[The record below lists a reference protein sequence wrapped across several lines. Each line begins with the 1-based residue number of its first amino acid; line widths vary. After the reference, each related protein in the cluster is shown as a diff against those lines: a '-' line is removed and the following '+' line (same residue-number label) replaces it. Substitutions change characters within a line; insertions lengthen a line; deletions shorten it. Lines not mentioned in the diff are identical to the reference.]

1 MAEVAL
7 RRLSLLRGGEISA
20 VTDWL
25 LPFLC
30 GLGASIISA
39 WGVGGGTLLLLV
51 MTLFLGVDQRSAQA
65 INLLFFLPTA
75 ASALICHAKGG
86 YLDKPT
92 LKWAV
97 PAAVIAALLGAW
109 IATAVDVEVLRKP
122 FGVYLL
128 LSGVMLIWPKK
139 ET

>member
-1 MAEVAL
+1 MTE
-7 RRLSLLRGGEISA
+7 
-20 VTDWL
+20 WL

-30 GLGASIISA
+30 GLGASILSA

-51 MTLFLGVDQRSAQA
+51 MTLFLGVDQRTAQG

-75 ASALICHAKGG
+75 ATALICHARGG

-92 LKWAV
+92 LKAAV
-97 PAAVIAALLGAW
+97 PAAVIAALAGAW
-109 IATAVDVEVLRKP
+109 VATALDVELLRRP

-128 LSGVMLIWPKK
+128 LSGVSLLWPQKK
-139 ET
+139 KK

>member
-1 MAEVAL
+1 MAVC
-7 RRLSLLRGGEISA
+7 RLSLLRGGEISA

-30 GLGASIISA
+30 GLGASVISA

-51 MTLFLGVDQRSAQA
+51 MTLFLGVDQRTAQG

-75 ASALICHAKGG
+75 ASALVCHAKGG

-92 LKWAV
+92 LKQAV
-97 PAAVIAALLGAW
+97 PAAVIAAALGAW
-109 IATAVDVEVLRKP
+109 IATAVDVEILRRP

-128 LSGVMLIWPKK
+128 ASGVSLILPQKK
-139 ET
+139 KQ